1 LSQLKKILVTGGT
14 GYIGAHT
21 VVELINQGFSPIII
35 DNLDN
40 SSVDCLE
47 SIHEI
52 TGVKPEFHQLDLLD
66 VPMLTSFFE
75 QQTDIRGVIHFA
87 AHKAVGES
95 VDNPLKYYRNNL
107 FGLVNLLE
115 QLQKNNINAMVF
127 SSSCTV
133 YGQPEVLPVTES
145 SPILP
150 AMSPY
155 GNTKQIGEE
164 ILKDY
169 INAHA
174 LRCIALR
181 YFNPVGAHHSGLIGE
196 LPNGVPNNLVP
207 FITQT
212 AVGLRK
218 ELSVFGK
225 DYNTPDGTCI
235 RDYIHVSDV
244 AEAHIFALKRL
255 FELESEKHF
264 EVFNIGTGK
273 GTSVLETIQAFEHVS
288 GIALNYKFAPRRSG
302 DVEKVYA
309 DTSLANQVLNWKAK
323 KDLNEMMSSAWKW
336 QQNLSKN
343 QNNG

>member
-1 LSQLKKILVTGGT
+1 MNQKKQILVTGGT

-21 VVELINQGFSPIII
+21 VVELINQGFHPVII

-40 SSVDCLE
+40 SSADCLDHIE
-47 SIHEI
+47 QI
-52 TGVKPEFHQLDLLD
+52 TGFKPTFHQLDLLD
-66 VPMLTSFFE
+66 IAKLTDFFHHHTE
-75 QQTDIRGVIHFA
+75 LQGVIHFA

-115 QLQKNNINAMVF
+115 QLQKNNIHAFVF

-169 INAHA
+169 IQAHA

-212 AVGLRK
+212 AAGLRK

-255 FELESEKHF
+255 FNLENEKHF

-273 GTSVLETIQAFEHVS
+273 GTSVLETIKAFEQVS
-288 GIALNYKFAPRRSG
+288 GLALNYKFAPRRSG

-323 KDLNEMMSSAWKW
+323 RNLNDMMRSAWKW